1 MGLIRG
7 SKRITLHDVAQKA
20 GVSRSTAS
28 RALNGS
34 KRISRQTTQRVK
46 DAARALGFVANAQ
59 GRALAIGRSETI
71 SILITEPLDELL
83 SDPTYGAFLRGI
95 SEELSH
101 TSYLPVLMQASSA
114 FERKRVQTHLEQHTV
129 DAVIN
134 ISPYE
139 GMELLESIQN
149 QHLPAVLC
157 GQLQNNPYTTVFSN
171 VYSDDVEGAA
181 MAAKAMQKRGRKQI
195 AIILGPA
202 DNPAVPDRLEGYLSI
217 YGAGLD
223 ESRIVYTGWDESS
236 GYSAISHLLDLD
248 ISIDGLLAGSDR
260 IAAGAIAALASRNLS
275 VPDDVSVIGYDDHP
289 IAAQIKPRLTTIH
302 QPLLEEGRVA
312 AQLALAM
319 INGEEPSTK
328 ILHMRLINRES
339 L

>member
-1 MGLIRG
+1 
-7 SKRITLHDVAQKA
+7 
-20 GVSRSTAS
+20 
-28 RALNGS
+28 

-139 GMELLESIQN
+139 GMELLESIQG

-223 ESRIVYTGWDESS
+223 ESRIIYTGWDESS

-289 IAAQIKPRLTTIH
+289 IAARIKPRLTTIH

>member
-7 SKRITLHDVAQKA
+7 RKRITLHDVAQKA

-114 FERKRVQTHLEQHTV
+114 FERKRVQIHLEQHTV

-202 DNPAVPDRLEGYLSI
+202 DNPAVPDRLEGYRSI

-289 IAAQIKPRLTTIH
+289 IAARIKPRLTTIH

>member
-223 ESRIVYTGWDESS
+223 ESRIIYTGWDESS

-289 IAAQIKPRLTTIH
+289 IAARIKPRLTTIH

>member
-202 DNPAVPDRLEGYLSI
+202 DNPAVPDRLEGYRSI

-223 ESRIVYTGWDESS
+223 ESRIIYTGWDESS

-289 IAAQIKPRLTTIH
+289 IAARIKPRLTTIH

>member
-114 FERKRVQTHLEQHTV
+114 FERKRVQIHLEQHTV

-202 DNPAVPDRLEGYLSI
+202 DNPAVPDRLEGYRSNTEQALTKV
-217 YGAGLD
+217 
-223 ESRIVYTGWDESS
+223 ESYIRG
-236 GYSAISHLLDLD
+236 GMSHQ
-248 ISIDGLLAGSDR
+248 
-260 IAAGAIAALASRNLS
+260 
-275 VPDDVSVIGYDDHP
+275 VIP
-289 IAAQIKPRLTTIH
+289 Q
-302 QPLLEEGRVA
+302 
-312 AQLALAM
+312 
-319 INGEEPSTK
+319 
-328 ILHMRLINRES
+328 
-339 L
+339 

>member
-223 ESRIVYTGWDESS
+223 ESRIIYTGWDESS

>member
-114 FERKRVQTHLEQHTV
+114 FERKRVQIHLEQHTV

-223 ESRIVYTGWDESS
+223 ESRIIYTGWDESS

-289 IAAQIKPRLTTIH
+289 IAARIKPRLTTIH

>member
-202 DNPAVPDRLEGYLSI
+202 DNPAVPDRLEGYRSV

-289 IAAQIKPRLTTIH
+289 IAARIKPRLTTIH

>member
-181 MAAKAMQKRGRKQI
+181 MAAKAMQKRGIKQI

-223 ESRIVYTGWDESS
+223 ESRIIYTGWDESS

-289 IAAQIKPRLTTIH
+289 IAARIKPRLTTIH

>member
-1 MGLIRG
+1 
-7 SKRITLHDVAQKA
+7 
-20 GVSRSTAS
+20 
-28 RALNGS
+28 
-34 KRISRQTTQRVK
+34 
-46 DAARALGFVANAQ
+46 
-59 GRALAIGRSETI
+59 
-71 SILITEPLDELL
+71 
-83 SDPTYGAFLRGI
+83 
-95 SEELSH
+95 
-101 TSYLPVLMQASSA
+101 MQASSA

-139 GMELLESIQN
+139 GMELLESIHN

-223 ESRIVYTGWDESS
+223 ESRIIYTGWDESS

-289 IAAQIKPRLTTIH
+289 IAARIKPRLTTIH

>member
-139 GMELLESIQN
+139 GMELLKSIQN

-202 DNPAVPDRLEGYLSI
+202 DNPAVPDRLEGYRSV

-289 IAAQIKPRLTTIH
+289 IAARIKPRLTTIH

>member
-171 VYSDDVEGAA
+171 VYSDDVEGAV

-202 DNPAVPDRLEGYLSI
+202 DNPAVPDRLEGYRSV

-289 IAAQIKPRLTTIH
+289 IAARIKPRLTTIH

>member
-223 ESRIVYTGWDESS
+223 ESRIIYTGWDESS

-260 IAAGAIAALASRNLS
+260 IAAGAIAALASRNLG

-289 IAAQIKPRLTTIH
+289 IAARIKPRLTTIH

>member
-114 FERKRVQTHLEQHTV
+114 FERKRVQIHLEQHTV

-202 DNPAVPDRLEGYLSI
+202 DNPAVPDRLEGYRSI

-289 IAAQIKPRLTTIH
+289 IAARIKPRLTTIH

>member
-34 KRISRQTTQRVK
+34 KRISRQTTQRVE

-157 GQLQNNPYTTVFSN
+157 GQLQNNPYTAVFSN

-202 DNPAVPDRLEGYLSI
+202 DNPAVPDRLEGYRSI

-289 IAAQIKPRLTTIH
+289 IAARIKPRLTTIH

>member
-34 KRISRQTTQRVK
+34 KRISRQTTQRVE

-114 FERKRVQTHLEQHTV
+114 FERKRVQIHLEQHTV

-202 DNPAVPDRLEGYLSI
+202 DNPAVPDRLEGYRSI

-223 ESRIVYTGWDESS
+223 KSRIVYTGWDESS

-289 IAAQIKPRLTTIH
+289 IAARIKPRLTTIH

>member
-1 MGLIRG
+1 MGLVQG
-7 SKRITLHDVAQKA
+7 HKRVTLHDVAQKA

-34 KRISRQTTQRVK
+34 KRISEQTTQRVK

-59 GRALAIGRSETI
+59 GRALAMGRSETI

-114 FERKRVQTHLEQHTV
+114 FERKRVQIHLEQHTV

-139 GMELLESIQN
+139 GMELLRAIQD

-157 GQLQNNPYTTVFSN
+157 GQLQNNPYTGIFST

-181 MAAKAMQKRGRKQI
+181 MAARAMQMRGRKQV
-195 AIILGPA
+195 AVILGPA
-202 DNPAVPDRLEGYLSI
+202 DNPAVPDRLKGYLSV
-217 YGAGLD
+217 YGQTLD
-223 ESRIVYTGWDESS
+223 ETRILYTGWDESS
-236 GYSAISHLLDLD
+236 GYSAMSRLLDLN
-248 ISIDGLLAGSDR
+248 IPIDGLLAGSDR
-260 IAAGAIAALASRNLS
+260 IAAGAIAAMTSKGLS
-275 VPDDVSVIGYDDHP
+275 VPGDVSVVGYDDHP
-289 IAAQIKPRLTTIH
+289 IAARIKPRLTTVH

-319 INGEEPSTK
+319 INGREPSTQ

>member
-195 AIILGPA
+195 AVILGPA
-202 DNPAVPDRLEGYLSI
+202 DNPAVPDRLEGYRSV

-289 IAAQIKPRLTTIH
+289 IAARIKPRLTTIH

>member
-139 GMELLESIQN
+139 GMELLKSIQN

-202 DNPAVPDRLEGYLSI
+202 DNPAVPDRLEGYRSI

-289 IAAQIKPRLTTIH
+289 IAARIKPRLTTIH

>member
-171 VYSDDVEGAA
+171 VYSDDVEGAV

-223 ESRIVYTGWDESS
+223 ESRIIYTGWDESS

-289 IAAQIKPRLTTIH
+289 IAARIKPRLTTIH

>member
-202 DNPAVPDRLEGYLSI
+202 DNPAVPDRLEGYRSI

-289 IAAQIKPRLTTIH
+289 IAARIKPRLTTIH

>member
-46 DAARALGFVANAQ
+46 DAAQALGFVANAQ

-223 ESRIVYTGWDESS
+223 ESRIIYTGWDESS

-289 IAAQIKPRLTTIH
+289 IAARIKPRLTTIH

>member
-181 MAAKAMQKRGRKQI
+181 MAAKAMQKRGRKHI

-223 ESRIVYTGWDESS
+223 ESRIIYTGWDESS

-289 IAAQIKPRLTTIH
+289 IAARIKPRLTTIH

>member
-223 ESRIVYTGWDESS
+223 ESRIIYTGWDESS

-275 VPDDVSVIGYDDHP
+275 VPDAVSGRGYDDP
-289 IAAQIKPRLTTIH
+289 AIAARIKPSRPTIH
-302 QPLLEEGRVA
+302 QPLGEEGRVA

>member
-34 KRISRQTTQRVK
+34 KRIGRQTTQRVK
-46 DAARALGFVANAQ
+46 DAARSLGFVANAQ

-129 DAVIN
+129 DAVID

-139 GMELLESIQN
+139 GMELLESIQS

-157 GQLQNNPYTTVFSN
+157 GQLQNNPYTEVFSN

-181 MAAKAMQKRGRKQI
+181 MAAKAMQQRGRKQI

-202 DNPAVPDRLEGYLSI
+202 DNSAVPDRLEGYLSI
-217 YGAGLD
+217 YRGGLD

-236 GYSAISHLLDLD
+236 GYSAMSHLLNLN

-260 IAAGAIAALASRNLS
+260 IAAGAIAALVSRNLS

-289 IAAQIKPRLTTIH
+289 IAARIKPRLTTIH

-319 INGEEPSTK
+319 INGEEPGTTV
-328 ILHMRLINRES
+328 LHMRLIKRES

>member
-114 FERKRVQTHLEQHTV
+114 FERKRVQIHLEQHTV

-202 DNPAVPDRLEGYLSI
+202 DNPAVPDRLEGYRSI

-275 VPDDVSVIGYDDHP
+275 VPDDVSVIGYDDLP
-289 IAAQIKPRLTTIH
+289 IAARIKPRLTTIH
-302 QPLLEEGRVA
+302 QPLLEEGSVA